1 LNKTKH
7 KGKQTNL
14 VHGGQKRSGFKETSE
29 ALYLTSG
36 FVYDK
41 AEDAEMAF
49 KGKSDDYMY
58 SRFGNPTVDM
68 FQERMALLEGT
79 EDCRATATGMAA
91 VFSSLMCQLK
101 SGDRVVSS
109 RALFGSCHYIITE
122 ILPRYGIEV
131 VLVDGI
137 DLNQWEKALKKK
149 TKLIFLETPS
159 NPTLEIIDL
168 STVSKL
174 AHAAGAKV
182 IVDNVFATPILQ
194 SPTDFGADIVVYS
207 ATKHID
213 GHGRCLGGAVL
224 GDKKFCQDTLKIFM
238 RHTGPSLSPFNA
250 WVLLKSLET
259 LSLRVETQSKA
270 AKEIANF
277 LSEQKGISKVIYP
290 ELHNHPQYSIAQQQM
305 KTGGTIVSFELDHK
319 NKKNK
324 KKAAFKFQNSLK
336 LIKIS
341 NNLGD
346 CKSLIT
352 HPATTTHQRLTQKE
366 RRELS
371 INDNLLR
378 VSAGLENLDDL
389 KEDLYNSCKSL

>member
-1 LNKTKH
+1 
-7 KGKQTNL
+7 
-14 VHGGQKRSGFKETSE
+14 
-29 ALYLTSG
+29 
-36 FVYDK
+36 
-41 AEDAEMAF
+41 M
-49 KGKSDDYMY
+49 
-58 SRFGNPTVDM
+58 
-68 FQERMALLEGT
+68 
-79 EDCRATATGMAA
+79 
-91 VFSSLMCQLK
+91 
-101 SGDRVVSS
+101 
-109 RALFGSCHYIITE
+109 
-122 ILPRYGIEV
+122 
-131 VLVDGI
+131 
-137 DLNQWEKALKKK
+137 
-149 TKLIFLETPS
+149 
-159 NPTLEIIDL
+159 
-168 STVSKL
+168 
-174 AHAAGAKV
+174 
-182 IVDNVFATPILQ
+182 
-194 SPTDFGADIVVYS
+194 
-207 ATKHID
+207 
-213 GHGRCLGGAVL
+213 
-224 GDKKFCQDTLKIFM
+224 
-238 RHTGPSLSPFNA
+238 
-250 WVLLKSLET
+250 LLKSLET

>member
-1 LNKTKH
+1 MCI
-7 KGKQTNL
+7 
-14 VHGGQKRSGFKETSE
+14 RDS
-29 ALYLTSG
+29 
-36 FVYDK
+36 
-41 AEDAEMAF
+41 
-49 KGKSDDYMY
+49 
-58 SRFGNPTVDM
+58 PTVDM

-324 KKAAFKFQNSLK
+324 KKAAFKFQNL
-336 LIKIS
+336 
-341 NNLGD
+341 
-346 CKSLIT
+346 SLIHISEPT
-352 HPATTTHQRLTQKE
+352 RPRLI
-366 RRELS
+366 S
-371 INDNLLR
+371 YA
-378 VSAGLENLDDL
+378 VF
-389 KEDLYNSCKSL
+389 C

>member
-1 LNKTKH
+1 MGKKKNK
-7 KGKQTNL
+7 GRETNL
-14 VHGGQKRSGFKETSE
+14 IHGGQKRSQFKETSE

-36 FVYDK
+36 FIYEK
-41 AEDAEMAF
+41 AEDAEIAF
-49 KGKSDDYMY
+49 KGESDDYMY

-68 FQERMALLEGT
+68 FQERMALLEGM

-131 VLVDGI
+131 ILVDGV
-137 DLNQWEKALKKK
+137 DMNQWETALKKK

-168 STVSKL
+168 STVSRL
-174 AHAAGAKV
+174 AHKVGAKV

-194 SPTDFGADIVVYS
+194 NPADFGADIVVYS

-224 GDKKFCQDTLKIFM
+224 GDTKFCQDTLKIFM

-250 WVLLKSLET
+250 WILLKSLET
-259 LSLRVETQSKA
+259 LPLRVNAQTKA
-270 AKEIANF
+270 AKEISNF
-277 LSEQKGISKVIYP
+277 LSEQKAVSNVIYP
-290 ELHNHPQYSIAQQQM
+290 DLQSHPQYSIFKKQM
-305 KTGGTIVSFELDHK
+305 KAGGTIVSFELNHSS
-319 NKKNK
+319 NQNGKKV
-324 KKAAFKFQNSLK
+324 AFKFQNSLD

-346 CKSLIT
+346 CKSLVT
-352 HPATTTHQRLTQKE
+352 HPATTTHQRLSKKE
-366 RRELS
+366 RKRLS

-378 VSAGLENLDDL
+378 ISVGLEDLDDL
-389 KEDLYNSCKSL
+389 KEDLYLGLKKL

>member
-1 LNKTKH
+1 MGKKKNK
-7 KGKQTNL
+7 GRETNL
-14 VHGGQKRSGFKETSE
+14 IHGGQKRSQFKETSE

-36 FVYDK
+36 FIYEK
-41 AEDAEMAF
+41 AEDAEIAF
-49 KGKSDDYMY
+49 KGESDDYMY

-68 FQERMALLEGT
+68 FQERMALLEGM

-122 ILPRYGIEV
+122 ILPRYGIDV
-131 VLVDGI
+131 ILVDGV
-137 DLNQWEKALKKK
+137 DMNQWETALKKK

-168 STVSKL
+168 STVSRL
-174 AHAAGAKV
+174 AHKVGAKV

-194 SPTDFGADIVVYS
+194 NPADFGADIVVYS

-224 GDKKFCQDTLKIFM
+224 GDTKFCQDTLKIFM

-250 WVLLKSLET
+250 WILLKSLET
-259 LSLRVETQSKA
+259 LPLRVNAQTQA
-270 AKEIANF
+270 AKEISNF
-277 LSEQKGISKVIYP
+277 LSEQKAISNVIYP
-290 ELHNHPQYSIAQQQM
+290 DLQSHPQYSISKKQM
-305 KTGGTIVSFELDHK
+305 KAGGTIVSFELNHSS
-319 NKKNK
+319 NQNGKKV
-324 KKAAFKFQNSLK
+324 AFKFQNSLD

-346 CKSLIT
+346 CKSLVT
-352 HPATTTHQRLTQKE
+352 HPATTTHQRLSKKE
-366 RRELS
+366 RKRLS

-378 VSAGLENLDDL
+378 ISVGLEDLDDL
-389 KEDLYNSCKSL
+389 KEDLYLGLKKL

>member
-1 LNKTKH
+1 
-7 KGKQTNL
+7 
-14 VHGGQKRSGFKETSE
+14 
-29 ALYLTSG
+29 
-36 FVYDK
+36 
-41 AEDAEMAF
+41 
-49 KGKSDDYMY
+49 
-58 SRFGNPTVDM
+58 
-68 FQERMALLEGT
+68 
-79 EDCRATATGMAA
+79 
-91 VFSSLMCQLK
+91 MCIR
-101 SGDRVVSS
+101 DR
-109 RALFGSCHYIITE
+109 
-122 ILPRYGIEV
+122 
-131 VLVDGI
+131 
-137 DLNQWEKALKKK
+137 
-149 TKLIFLETPS
+149 
-159 NPTLEIIDL
+159 
-168 STVSKL
+168 

-352 HPATTTHQRLTQKE
+352 HPATTTHRVLTSEE
-366 RRELS
+366 R
-371 INDNLLR
+371 NDQNIH
-378 VSAGLENLDDL
+378 ENLVRLSVGIEDFEDIKNDL
-389 KEDLYNSCKSL
+389 DQALISI

>member
-1 LNKTKH
+1 MGKKKNK
-7 KGKQTNL
+7 GRETNL
-14 VHGGQKRSGFKETSE
+14 IHGGQKRSQFKETSE

-36 FVYDK
+36 FIYEK
-41 AEDAEMAF
+41 AEDAEIAF
-49 KGKSDDYMY
+49 KGESDDYMY

-68 FQERMALLEGT
+68 FQERMALLEGM

-122 ILPRYGIEV
+122 ILPRYGLEV
-131 VLVDGI
+131 ILVDGV
-137 DLNQWEKALKKK
+137 DMNQWETALKKK

-168 STVSKL
+168 STVSRL
-174 AHAAGAKV
+174 AHKVGAKV

-194 SPTDFGADIVVYS
+194 NPADFGADIVVYS

-224 GDKKFCQDTLKIFM
+224 GDTKFCQDTLKIFM

-250 WVLLKSLET
+250 WILLKSLET
-259 LSLRVETQSKA
+259 LPLRVNAQTKA
-270 AKEIANF
+270 AKEISNF
-277 LSEQKGISKVIYP
+277 LSEQKAVSNVIYP
-290 ELHNHPQYSIAQQQM
+290 DLQSHPQYSIFKKQM
-305 KTGGTIVSFELDHK
+305 KAGGTIVSFELNHSS
-319 NKKNK
+319 NQNGKKV
-324 KKAAFKFQNSLK
+324 AFKFQNSLD

-346 CKSLIT
+346 CKSLVT
-352 HPATTTHQRLTQKE
+352 HPATTTHQRLSKKE
-366 RRELS
+366 RKRLS

-378 VSAGLENLDDL
+378 ISVGLEDLDDL
-389 KEDLYNSCKSL
+389 KEDLYLGLKKL

>member
-1 LNKTKH
+1 M
-7 KGKQTNL
+7 GKKKNRGRETNL
-14 VHGGQKRSGFKETSE
+14 IHGGQKRSQFKETSE

-36 FVYDK
+36 FIYEK
-41 AEDAEMAF
+41 AEDAEIAF
-49 KGKSDDYMY
+49 KGESDDYMY

-68 FQERMALLEGT
+68 FQERMALLEGM

-131 VLVDGI
+131 ILVDGV
-137 DLNQWEKALKKK
+137 DMNQWETALKKK

-168 STVSKL
+168 STVSRL
-174 AHAAGAKV
+174 AHKVGAKV

-194 SPTDFGADIVVYS
+194 YPADFGADIVVYS

-224 GDKKFCQDTLKIFM
+224 GNTKFCQDTLKIFM

-250 WVLLKSLET
+250 WILLKSLET
-259 LSLRVETQSKA
+259 LPLRVNAQTKA
-270 AKEIANF
+270 AKEISNF
-277 LSEQKGISKVIYP
+277 LSEQKAISNVIYP
-290 ELHNHPQYSIAQQQM
+290 DLQSHPQYSISKKQM
-305 KTGGTIVSFELDHK
+305 KAGGTIVSFELNHSS
-319 NKKNK
+319 N
-324 KKAAFKFQNSLK
+324 QNGK
-336 LIKIS
+336 
-341 NNLGD
+341 
-346 CKSLIT
+346 
-352 HPATTTHQRLTQKE
+352 R
-366 RRELS
+366 
-371 INDNLLR
+371 
-378 VSAGLENLDDL
+378 
-389 KEDLYNSCKSL
+389 